1 MMKSNPLKFPGKRV
15 LLVEDYALNQ
25 EIVQDML
32 ELMECQ
38 VDTAENGKQAL
49 ELQEKNVYDVIL
61 MDVQMP
67 EMDGYTTTQEIRKR
81 EAGKKHSAIL
91 ALTANALVGD
101 REKCLE
107 AGMDDYLAK
116 PVDLDK
122 LENVLKKYL
131 GS

>member
-1 MMKSNPLKFPGKRV
+1 MKPNSTKFPGKRV

-25 EIVQDML
+25 EIMQDML

-38 VDTAENGKQAL
+38 VDIAENGKQAL
-49 ELQEKNVYDVIL
+49 ELQEKNPYDVIL

-67 EMDGYTTTQEIRKR
+67 EMDGYTTTREIRKR
-81 EAGKKHSAIL
+81 EAGKKHSSIL

-116 PVDLDK
+116 PVDLDR
-122 LENVLKKYL
+122 LEGLLKKYL
-131 GS
+131 AS